1 MSSSVITVKLPGRF
15 DFSQHQFF
23 CENIDGWLSADNI
36 NQLEFDFSQV
46 QYLDSSALGMLIM
59 LAKKADARDIRV
71 SIRAASGVAYDIL
84 MMANMQ
90 QLYSINQESA
100 A

>member
-1 MSSSVITVKLPGRF
+1 MSSSIITVKLPGRF
-15 DFSQHQFF
+15 DFSQHQYFSD
-23 CENIDGWLSADNI
+23 NIDSWLSVDSMS
-36 NQLEFDFSQV
+36 QLEFDFSLV

-59 LAKKADARDIRV
+59 LAKRAADRNIRV
-71 SIRAASGVAYDIL
+71 SICAATGVAYDIL

-90 QLYSINQESA
+90 QLYSINKESA

>member
-1 MSSSVITVKLPGRF
+1 MSSSIITVKLPGRF

-23 CENIDGWLSADNI
+23 CDHIDSWLSAENI

-59 LAKKADARDIRV
+59 LAKQAASRDIRV
-71 SIRAASGVAYDIL
+71 SIRAASGVAYEIL

-90 QLYSINQESA
+90 QLYSINQETA

>member
-1 MSSSVITVKLPGRF
+1 MSSSVITVKLPSRF
-15 DFSQHQFF
+15 DFSQHQYFSD
-23 CENIDGWLSADNI
+23 NIDSWLSVDNMI
-36 NQLEFDFSQV
+36 QLEFDFSQV

-59 LAKKADARDIRV
+59 LAKRAAERNVVV
-71 SIRAASGVAYDIL
+71 SIRAATGVAYDIL

-90 QLYSINQESA
+90 QLYSINKESA